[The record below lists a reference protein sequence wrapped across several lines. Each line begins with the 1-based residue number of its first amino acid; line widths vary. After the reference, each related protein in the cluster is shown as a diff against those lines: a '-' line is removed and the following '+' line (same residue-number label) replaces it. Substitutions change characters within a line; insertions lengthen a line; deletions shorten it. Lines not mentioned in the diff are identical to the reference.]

1 MDPLLLV
8 FFYRVFT
15 TAGLVMKYSSTKSGF
30 SLIELM
36 VAIVIMGALSAIA
49 VPKLFGQMAKAKAS
63 ELYSSAGSYIHLQD
77 TYNAEYNERIGSWKV
92 IGYIMPSNKDFKYY
106 EGSNE
111 GGNPTASTVSVDE
124 GEQAAWKAVNNVPLN
139 DCDAGSIWQMDV
151 KASNTKAYNLEYNVS
166 ITDGDNGACHVITR
180 HFSGLDSHNK
190 IVDAP

>member
-36 VAIVIMGALSAIA
+36 IVIVIMGVLSAIA

-77 TYNAEYNERIGSWKV
+77 TYNAEYQDRIGSWKI

-106 EGSNE
+106 EDNNE
-111 GGNPTASTVSVDE
+111 GGNPAASTVSVDE
-124 GEQAAWKAVNNVPLN
+124 GEPAAWKAVNNVPLN
-139 DCDAGSIWQMDV
+139 DCNEGSIWQMDV
-151 KASNTKAYNLEYNVS
+151 KASNNKAFNLEYNVS
-166 ITDGDNGACHVITR
+166 ITDGDNGACHTITR

>member
-1 MDPLLLV
+1 
-8 FFYRVFT
+8 
-15 TAGLVMKYSSTKSGF
+15 MKYSSTKSGF

-36 VAIVIMGALSAIA
+36 VAIVIMGVLSAIA

-106 EGSNE
+106 EGNNE
-111 GGNPTASTVSVDE
+111 GGNPTASTVSIDE
-124 GEQAAWKAVNNVPLN
+124 GESAAWKAVNNVPLN
-139 DCDAGSIWQMDV
+139 DCSAGSIWQMDV
-151 KASNTKAYNLEYNVS
+151 KASNSKAYNLEYDVS
-166 ITDGDNGACHVITR
+166 ITGGSNGACHAITR
-180 HFSGLDSHNK
+180 LFSGLDSHNK

>member
-151 KASNTKAYNLEYNVS
+151 KASNTKAYNLEYDVK
-166 ITDGDNGACHVITR
+166 ITDGNNGACHVITR
-180 HFSGLDSHNK
+180 LFSGLDSHNK

>member
-1 MDPLLLV
+1 MLV

-36 VAIVIMGALSAIA
+36 VAIVIMGVLSAIA

-106 EGSNE
+106 EGNNE
-111 GGNPTASTVSVDE
+111 GGDPAASTVSVND
-124 GEQAAWKAVNNVPLN
+124 GESAAWKAVNNFALN
-139 DCDAGSIWQMDV
+139 DCSVGSVWQIDV
-151 KASNTKAYNLEYNVS
+151 SAPSTTAYNLEYKVS
-166 ITDGDNGACHVITR
+166 ITDGDNGACHAITR

-190 IVDAP
+190 IVDPPNP

>member
-1 MDPLLLV
+1 MGPLLLV

-36 VAIVIMGALSAIA
+36 VAIVIMGVLSAIA

-77 TYNAEYNERIGSWKV
+77 TYNSEYQDRIGSWKI
-92 IGYIMPSNKDFKYY
+92 IGYVMPSNNTFKYY
-106 EGSNE
+106 EDNNE

-124 GEQAAWKAVNNVPLN
+124 GETAAWKAENIVPLN
-139 DCDAGSIWQMDV
+139 DCNAGSIWQIDV
-151 KASNTKAYNLEYNVS
+151 NAPTTTAYNLEYKVS

-190 IVDAP
+190 IVDIP